1 MFIWFEIIK
10 ASFPVVWLFTFA
22 LQLAFAASV
31 VLGVK
36 NLFCRYYY
44 ITSMDVLQHALPW
57 EIESLRKSITNM
69 NALIQTQARRICA
82 LEAENR
88 DLQTRLTNRRRHRH
102 TATQTNRSTQTRD
115 NTESDTRSAVVFV
128 SRKRKSRSEL
138 CSMGL
143 KRRKEEEET
152 AFKNVATLFGEQ
164 VENEIKRVGVT
175 VEYGDG
181 VEHEFLAWRKN
192 RPEGDTFDDS
202 KEDGPETDDI
212 QRTEQE
218 EDEAMARTLS
228 VLKLKIRHSISY
240 SLLHELRMEGFPVPP
255 QAKIREQSERLGRC
269 IEILQ
274 VSTVHALL
282 CVRVECVCVMLMN

>member
-1 MFIWFEIIK
+1 
-10 ASFPVVWLFTFA
+10 
-22 LQLAFAASV
+22 
-31 VLGVK
+31 
-36 NLFCRYYY
+36 
-44 ITSMDVLQHALPW
+44 MDVLQHALPW

-88 DLQTRLTNRRRHRH
+88 DLQTRLTNRHRH
-102 TATQTNRSTQTRD
+102 TTTQTNRSTQTRD

-181 VEHEFLAWRKN
+181 VEHEFLAWREN